1 MIKFVVFVASL
12 AVICQAAPG
21 GYLAKGGVYKE
32 LGANKDYIGAAAEAG
47 IVTKL
52 KKILN
57 FFEKFK
63 QTTLTH

>member
-52 KKILN
+52 KKTLKDFEN
-57 FFEKFK
+57 FLK
-63 QTTLTH
+63 QTL